1 MIEHEEEESPDD
13 DSGVD
18 MSFATTH
25 EIFMELKKRYR
36 TVVLAAVTDC
46 AEEQDRY
53 YVNFAGS
60 ATECVGLARLL
71 SNRTNRYLIDGLD
84 DE

>member
-1 MIEHEEEESPDD
+1 MIEHEEDEPLDDGPD
-13 DSGVD
+13 VD
-18 MSFATTH
+18 LSFVTTH
-25 EIFMELKKRYR
+25 ELFMELKKRYR

-53 YVNFAGS
+53 YVNFTGS

-71 SNRTNRYLIDGLD
+71 SNRTSRFLIDGLD